1 MKRLTLTALA
11 LAASTF
17 AASAFAGG
25 NPAPLPEPGTLGLL
39 AAGIAGVIAVRLIKR
54 K

>member
-1 MKRLTLTALA
+1 MKRFHLATLA
-11 LAASTF
+11 LVASTF
-17 AASAFAGG
+17 SASAFAI
-25 NPAPLPEPGTLGLL
+25 PVDLPEPGTFGLL

>member
-1 MKRLTLTALA
+1 MNKFCLTTFA

-17 AASAFAGG
+17 AAPAFAGMF
-25 NPAPLPEPGTLGLL
+25 PVELPEPGTLGLL
-39 AAGIAGVIAVRLIKR
+39 AAGIAAVVAVRLIKR

>member
-1 MKRLTLTALA
+1 MKKTTLAALA

-17 AASAFAGG
+17 ATTVFAGE
-25 NPAPLPEPGTLGLL
+25 PPTALPEPGTLGLL
-39 AAGIAGVIAVRLIKR
+39 AAGLAGVVAVRLMKR